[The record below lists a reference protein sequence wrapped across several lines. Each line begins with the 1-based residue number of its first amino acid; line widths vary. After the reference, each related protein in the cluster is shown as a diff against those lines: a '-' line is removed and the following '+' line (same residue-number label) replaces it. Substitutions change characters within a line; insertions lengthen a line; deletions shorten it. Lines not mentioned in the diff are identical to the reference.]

1 MPKYYIQSG
10 QIKFVVMAADVEGA
24 ALWAMHRVIDEMVQR
39 YEQNEIPRLMEP
51 EFPADIEAENRSA
64 EFEIAMFEPMMDGL
78 ARFDSEIVCS
88 QRGFG
93 RDEAG
98 TLCTNRIFIQW
109 RQLMRAADYLFD
121 RLDG

>member
-10 QIKFVVMAADVEGA
+10 QIKFVVMAADAEGA
-24 ALWAMHRVIDEMVQR
+24 ALWAMHRIIDDMVQR
-39 YEQNEIPRLMEP
+39 YEQEQIPRMVEP
-51 EFPADIEAENRSA
+51 DVSEFTGESPAAD
-64 EFEIAMFEPMMDGL
+64 FEVAMFEPMMDAL
-78 ARFDSEIVCS
+78 ARFDSEILCS

-93 RDEAG
+93 NDDAG
-98 TLCTNRIFIQW
+98 TLDTNATFLQW